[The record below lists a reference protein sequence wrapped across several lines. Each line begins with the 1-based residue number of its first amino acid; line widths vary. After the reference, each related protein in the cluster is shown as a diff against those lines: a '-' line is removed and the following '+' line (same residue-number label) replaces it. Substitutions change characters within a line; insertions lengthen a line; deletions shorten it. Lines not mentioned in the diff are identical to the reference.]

1 MDIHVNSVKT
11 YMGEIASYPL
21 VTRDQEVELAGMIA
35 DGSDAARKKLTEG
48 NLRLVVKIAHD
59 YKNLGIPLA
68 DLIAEGNIGLMK
80 AVSKFQPDKGAKFSS
95 YAAWWIKQAIR
106 RAIANQGR
114 VVRIPVQAAA
124 KMKLI
129 RETSQILA
137 KELGRE
143 PNHKDIA
150 SKLGM
155 TERSIRSTIATV
167 NTSLVSIDADLQEGD
182 GGTIGDL
189 LTDIKA
195 SSPEEILENN
205 DVISLLKEIVEAKL
219 NDREQTI
226 IRMRYGFDDGKPKTL
241 EQVSEMIGRTRERVR
256 QIQHQ
261 ALKKLKMA
269 MTDADMFSM
278 MSFVYSVSKK

>member
-21 VTRDQEVELAGMIA
+21 VTRDEEVTLAGEIA
-35 DGSDAARKKLTEG
+35 EGSDQARKTLTEG

-59 YKNLGIPLA
+59 YKNLGVPLA
-68 DLIAEGNIGLMK
+68 DLIAEGNVGLMK
-80 AVSKFQPDKGAKFSS
+80 AVTKFQPDKGAKFSS

-114 VVRIPVQAAA
+114 VVRVPVQAAA

-129 RETSQILA
+129 RETSQILT
-137 KELGRE
+137 KELGRV

-150 SKLGM
+150 KKLGM

-167 NTSLVSIDADLQEGD
+167 NTSLISMDADLQEGE
-182 GGTIGDL
+182 GGTVGDL
-189 LTDIKA
+189 LTDVKA
-195 SSPEEILENN
+195 ASPEEILEKD
-205 DVISLLKEIVEAKL
+205 DVVSLIKSIVEQQL

-241 EQVSEMIGRTRERVR
+241 EQVSEIIGRTRERVR

-261 ALKKLKMA
+261 ALKKLKLKIS
-269 MTDADMFSM
+269 DADLVSM
-278 MSFVYSVSKK
+278 MSFAYSNN

>member
-21 VTRDQEVELAGMIA
+21 VTRDEEVTLAGEIA
-35 DGSDAARKKLTEG
+35 EGSDQARRTLTEG

-59 YKNLGIPLA
+59 YKNLGVPLA
-68 DLIAEGNIGLMK
+68 DLIAEGNVGLMK
-80 AVSKFQPDKGAKFSS
+80 AVTKFQPDKGAKFSS

-114 VVRIPVQAAA
+114 VVRVPVQAAA

-129 RETSQILA
+129 RETSQILT
-137 KELGRE
+137 KELGRV

-150 SKLGM
+150 KKLGM

-167 NTSLVSIDADLQEGD
+167 NTSLISMDADLQEGE
-182 GGTIGDL
+182 GGTVGDL
-189 LTDIKA
+189 LTDVKA
-195 SSPEEILENN
+195 SSPEEILEKD
-205 DVISLLKEIVEAKL
+205 DVVSLIKSIVEQQL

-241 EQVSEMIGRTRERVR
+241 EQVSEIIGRTRERVR

-261 ALKKLKMA
+261 ALKKLKLKIS
-269 MTDADMFSM
+269 DADLVSM
-278 MSFVYSVSKK
+278 MSFAYSNN

>member
-21 VTRDQEVELAGMIA
+21 VSRDEEVELAEMIA
-35 DGSDAARKKLTEG
+35 DGSELARKKLTEG

-59 YKNLGIPLA
+59 YKNLGVPLA
-68 DLIAEGNIGLMK
+68 DLIAEGNVGLMK

-114 VVRIPVQAAA
+114 VVRVPVQAAA

-129 RETSQILA
+129 RETSQLLA
-137 KELGRE
+137 KELGRV

-150 SKLGM
+150 TKLGM

-167 NTSLVSIDADLQEGD
+167 NTSLVSMDADLQEGE

-189 LTDIKA
+189 LTDVKA
-195 SSPEEILENN
+195 SSPEEILEKD
-205 DVISLLKEIVEAKL
+205 DVVSLLKEIVEAQL
-219 NDREQTI
+219 NEREQTI

-241 EQVSEMIGRTRERVR
+241 EQVSAMIGRTRERVR

-261 ALKKLKMA
+261 ALKKLKLK
-269 MTDADMFSM
+269 MTDADMVSM
-278 MSFVYSVSKK
+278 MSFAYASNNN

>member
-21 VTRDQEVELAGMIA
+21 VSRDEEVELAGEIA
-35 DGSDAARKKLTEG
+35 NGSDAARRKLTEG

-59 YKNLGIPLA
+59 YKNLGVPLA
-68 DLIAEGNIGLMK
+68 DLIAEGNVGLMK
-80 AVSKFQPDKGAKFSS
+80 AVSKFKPDKGAKFSS

-106 RAIANQGR
+106 RAIANQSR
-114 VVRIPVQAAA
+114 VVRVPVQAAA

-129 RETSQILA
+129 RQTSAQLA
-137 KELGRE
+137 KRLGYVPTE
-143 PNHKDIA
+143 KDIA
-150 SKLGM
+150 KELGM

-167 NTSLVSIDADLQEGD
+167 NTSLISMDAELQEGE

-189 LTDIKA
+189 LTDVK
-195 SSPEEILENN
+195 SDSPEDIMEKG
-205 DVISLLKEIVEAKL
+205 DVVSLLKDIVDTQL
-219 NDREQTI
+219 NEREQTI

-241 EQVSEMIGRTRERVR
+241 EEVSMIIGRTRERVR

-261 ALKKLKMA
+261 ALKKLKLNISE
-269 MTDADMFSM
+269 ADLSSM
-278 MSFVYSVSKK
+278 VAYAYASSNN

>member
-21 VTRDQEVELAGMIA
+21 VSRDEEVELASEIA
-35 DGSDAARKKLTEG
+35 DGSEEARKKLTEG

-59 YKNLGIPLA
+59 YKNLGVPLA
-68 DLIAEGNIGLMK
+68 DLIAEGNVGLMK
-80 AVSKFQPDKGAKFSS
+80 AVAKFKPDKGAKFSS

-114 VVRIPVQAAA
+114 VVRVPVQAAA

-129 RETSQILA
+129 RQTSQQLT
-137 KELGRE
+137 KELGHV
-143 PNHKDIA
+143 PNEKDIA
-150 SKLGM
+150 KALGM

-167 NTSLVSIDADLQEGD
+167 NTSLISMDAELQEGE
-182 GGTIGDL
+182 GGTVGDL
-189 LTDIKA
+189 LTDSK
-195 SSPEEILENN
+195 SQSPEEIMEND
-205 DVISLLKEIVEAKL
+205 DVVKLLKDIVESQL
-219 NDREQTI
+219 NEREKTI

-241 EQVSEMIGRTRERVR
+241 EEVSTIIGRTRERVR

-261 ALKKLKMA
+261 ALKKLKLNI
-269 MTDADMFSM
+269 TDADVSSM
-278 MSFVYSVSKK
+278 VAYAYSDNLN

>member
-21 VTRDQEVELAGMIA
+21 VTRDEEVTLAGEIA
-35 DGSDAARKKLTEG
+35 EGSDQARKTLTEG

-59 YKNLGIPLA
+59 YKNLGVPLA
-68 DLIAEGNIGLMK
+68 DLIAEGNVGLMK
-80 AVSKFQPDKGAKFSS
+80 AVTKFQPDKGAKFSS

-114 VVRIPVQAAA
+114 VVRVPVQAAA

-129 RETSQILA
+129 RETSQILT
-137 KELGRE
+137 KELGRV

-150 SKLGM
+150 KKLGM

-167 NTSLVSIDADLQEGD
+167 NTSLISMDADLQEGE
-182 GGTIGDL
+182 GGTVGDL
-189 LTDIKA
+189 LTDVKA
-195 SSPEEILENN
+195 SSPEEILEKD
-205 DVISLLKEIVEAKL
+205 DVVSLIKSIVEQQL
-219 NDREQTI
+219 NEREQTI

-241 EQVSEMIGRTRERVR
+241 EQVSEIIGRTRERVR

-261 ALKKLKMA
+261 ALKKLKLKIS
-269 MTDADMFSM
+269 DADLVSM
-278 MSFVYSVSKK
+278 MSFAYSNN

>member
-21 VTRDQEVELAGMIA
+21 VSRDEEVELAEMIA
-35 DGSDAARKKLTEG
+35 DGSELARKKLTEG

-59 YKNLGIPLA
+59 YKNLGVPLA
-68 DLIAEGNIGLMK
+68 DLIAEGNVGLMK

-114 VVRIPVQAAA
+114 VVRVPVQAAA

-129 RETSQILA
+129 RETSQLLT
-137 KELGRE
+137 KELGRV

-150 SKLGM
+150 TKLGM

-167 NTSLVSIDADLQEGD
+167 NTSLVSMDADLQEGE

-189 LTDIKA
+189 LTDVKA
-195 SSPEEILENN
+195 SSPEEILEKD
-205 DVISLLKEIVEAKL
+205 DVVTLLKGIVEAQL
-219 NDREQTI
+219 NEREQTI

-241 EQVSEMIGRTRERVR
+241 EQVSAMIGRTRERVR

-261 ALKKLKMA
+261 ALKKLKLK
-269 MTDADMFSM
+269 MTDADMVSM
-278 MSFVYSVSKK
+278 MSFAYASNNN

>member
-21 VTRDQEVELAGMIA
+21 VTRNEEVELAGEIA
-35 DGSDAARKKLTEG
+35 DGSDEARRKLTEG

-59 YKNLGIPLA
+59 YKNLGVPLA
-68 DLIAEGNIGLMK
+68 DLIAEGNVGLMK
-80 AVSKFQPDKGAKFSS
+80 AVSKFKPDKGAKFSS

-106 RAIANQGR
+106 RAIANQSR
-114 VVRIPVQAAA
+114 VVRVPVQAAA

-129 RETSQILA
+129 RQTSLQLS
-137 KELGRE
+137 KKLGYVPTE
-143 PNHKDIA
+143 KDIA
-150 SKLGM
+150 KELGM

-167 NTSLVSIDADLQEGD
+167 NTSLISMDAELQEGE

-189 LTDIKA
+189 LTDAK
-195 SSPEEILENN
+195 SDSPEDIMEKG
-205 DVISLLKEIVEAKL
+205 DVISLLKDIVETQL
-219 NDREQTI
+219 NEREQTI

-241 EQVSEMIGRTRERVR
+241 EEVSMIIGRTRERVR

-261 ALKKLKMA
+261 ALKKLKINIGE
-269 MTDADMFSM
+269 ADLSSM
-278 MSFVYSVSKK
+278 ITYAYASNN

>member
-21 VTRDQEVELAGMIA
+21 VSRNEEVELAGEIA
-35 DGSDAARKKLTEG
+35 DGSDDARRKLTEG

-59 YKNLGIPLA
+59 YKNLGVPLA
-68 DLIAEGNIGLMK
+68 DLIAEGNVGLMK
-80 AVSKFQPDKGAKFSS
+80 AVSKFKPDKGAKFSS

-106 RAIANQGR
+106 RAIANQSR
-114 VVRIPVQAAA
+114 VVRVPVQAAA

-129 RETSQILA
+129 RQTSAQLT
-137 KELGRE
+137 KKLGYVPTE
-143 PNHKDIA
+143 KDIA
-150 SKLGM
+150 TELGM

-167 NTSLVSIDADLQEGD
+167 NTSLISMDAELQEGE

-189 LTDIKA
+189 LTDVK
-195 SSPEEILENN
+195 SDTPEDIMEKG
-205 DVISLLKEIVEAKL
+205 DVISLLKDIVETQL
-219 NDREQTI
+219 NEREQTI

-241 EQVSEMIGRTRERVR
+241 EEVSMIIGRTRERVR

-261 ALKKLKMA
+261 ALKKLKINIGE
-269 MTDADMFSM
+269 ADLSSM
-278 MSFVYSVSKK
+278 VTYAYASNN

>member
-21 VTRDQEVELAGMIA
+21 VTRDEEVELAGLIA
-35 DGSDAARKKLTEG
+35 DGSDAARRKLTEG

-59 YKNLGIPLA
+59 YKNLGVPLA
-68 DLIAEGNIGLMK
+68 DLIAEGNVGLMK
-80 AVSKFQPDKGAKFSS
+80 AVTKFQPDKGAKFSS

-114 VVRIPVQAAA
+114 VIRVPVQAAA

-129 RETSQILA
+129 RETSLLLT
-137 KELGRE
+137 KELGRV
-143 PNHKDIA
+143 PNPKDIA
-150 SKLGM
+150 TRLGM

-167 NTSLVSIDADLQEGD
+167 NTSLISMDADLQEGE
-182 GGTIGDL
+182 GGTVGDL
-189 LTDIKA
+189 LTDTKA

-205 DVISLLKEIVEAKL
+205 DVVSLIKDIVESQL
-219 NDREQTI
+219 NEREQTI
-226 IRMRYGFDDGKPKTL
+226 IRMRYGFGDGKPKTL
-241 EQVSEMIGRTRERVR
+241 EEVSSIIGRTRERVR

-261 ALKKLKMA
+261 ALKKLKLNIS
-269 MTDADMFSM
+269 DADLSAMV
-278 MSFVYSVSKK
+278 SFAYSNN